1 MLEIEFSYTNWEK
14 TAETFPVWIEEFSKQ
29 TGIKVRLRPLSWS
42 EAWVEFFTMVS
53 QGEGSDVSNIGS
65 TWVSTLAKLDALRP
79 FKPEEVAQ
87 MGGKNAF
94 VDPFWQST
102 QVFGDQRTWS
112 IPSLGSVYVVLYR
125 KDLLKSIGLDPEK
138 AFETPQAFQG
148 TLLALKESNLEIPW
162 LNPDFP
168 HPYIDLLH
176 TAASWVWAAGG
187 QFISP
192 AGDKV
197 LFDSPQAIE
206 GFAHWLN
213 TYRYVKEQHQF
224 LSIEECRNLVRTG
237 RVAASLM
244 LINMAHTVLDGKVTN
259 IKRENIGFANLT
271 NIPWVGGGSYVIWDH
286 VQAHPERLHAALELV
301 KFLST
306 KQSNLR
312 MMREADLLPV
322 RMDALNESYPP
333 GSPLHGTVMQVAAHG
348 RSYYNVSHWRRIE
361 SQLCF
366 ELRAVLEHVRE
377 DPTADSASALRARLE
392 PLARRLNMVL
402 EK

>member
-14 TAETFPVWIEEFSKQ
+14 TAETFPVWIEEFTQQ

-42 EAWVEFFTMVS
+42 EAWVELFTMVS

-87 MGGKNAF
+87 MGGRDAF
-94 VDPFWQST
+94 AAPFLQST
-102 QVFGDQRTWS
+102 QILGDQRIWS
-112 IPSLGSVYVVLYR
+112 IPSLGSIYVVFYR
-125 KDLLKSIGLDPEK
+125 KDLLQGIGIDPEK
-138 AFETPQAFQG
+138 AFETPQAFQA

-187 QFISP
+187 KFISP
-192 AGDKV
+192 VGDKV
-197 LFDSPQAIE
+197 LFDSPEAID
-206 GFAHWLN
+206 GLVNWLN
-213 TYRYVKEQHQF
+213 SYRCVKKQHQF
-224 LSIEECRNLVRTG
+224 LSIEESRDLVCTG

-244 LINMAHTVLDGKVTN
+244 LINMAHTVLNSKATN
-259 IKRENIGFANLT
+259 IKKENVGFASLSNV
-271 NIPWVGGGSYVIWDH
+271 PWTGGGSYVIWDH
-286 VQAHPERLHAALELV
+286 VQASPERVRAAVELV

-322 RMDALNESYPP
+322 RIDALNESYPP
-333 GSPLHGTVMQVAAHG
+333 GNPLHAPVMQAVATG
-348 RSYYNVSHWRRIE
+348 RTYYNVSHWRRVE

-366 ELRAVLEHVRE
+366 ELRAVLEQVRE
-377 DPTADSASALRARLE
+377 DLTLDSNSALRARLE

>member
-1 MLEIEFSYTNWEK
+1 M
-14 TAETFPVWIEEFSKQ
+14 
-29 TGIKVRLRPLSWS
+29 KVRLRPLSWS
-42 EAWVEFFTMVS
+42 EAWVELFTMVS

-87 MGGKNAF
+87 MGGKDAF
-94 VDPFWQST
+94 VAPFWQST

-112 IPSLGSVYVVLYR
+112 IPSLGSMYVVFYR
-125 KDLLKSIGLDPEK
+125 KDLLQSIGLDPEK
-138 AFETPQAFQG
+138 ALETPQVFQE
-148 TLLALKESNLEIPW
+148 TLLALKESSLEIPW
-162 LNPDFP
+162 LTPDFP

-213 TYRYVKEQHQF
+213 TYRFVKEQHQF
-224 LSIEECRNLVRTG
+224 LSIEECRDLVRTG

-244 LINMAHTVLDGKVTN
+244 LSNMAHTILYGKVTN
-259 IKRENIGFANLT
+259 IKKENIGFSNLT
-271 NIPWVGGGSYVIWDH
+271 NVPWVGGGSYVIWDH
-286 VQAHPERLHAALELV
+286 VQAHPERLRAALELV

-322 RMDALNESYPP
+322 RMDALHESYPP
-333 GSPLHGTVMQVAAHG
+333 DSPLHGPVMQVAASG
-348 RSYYNVSHWRRIE
+348 RSYDNVSHWRRIE
-361 SQLCF
+361 AQLCF
-366 ELRAVLEHVRE
+366 ELRAVLERVRE
-377 DPTADSASALRARLE
+377 NPAVDSASALRARLE